1 MQIDALK
8 IYCDVVRFH
17 SFSRG
22 AEASNVLQATASQTI
37 HRLERHLGVTLID
50 RSCRPW
56 ELTPEGKVFYE
67 GSREVVERYHEVE
80 AAVRGTRA
88 AVDSVIRV
96 AAIYSV
102 NLRDMSQ
109 CVQRFSKLRPDAR
122 VEIEYLNPE
131 RVCERVLNDEVNL
144 GIISFPQGRP
154 GLAVIPWRE
163 EPMVFACQ
171 PLHPLAKQKTVTFA
185 QLAGEPY
192 VGFDAELVVGKR
204 IERHLRSR
212 GADVKPVLR
221 FDNIEAIKRAVE
233 VGSGVSVLPL
243 PSVEHELRM
252 GTLAAV
258 PFAEHPFVRP
268 LGIVYRRGRKLYA
281 NTEAF
286 IEVLKN
292 GSGSAAAKKG

>member
-8 IYCDVVRFH
+8 IYCDIVRFR

-22 AEASNVLQATASQTI
+22 AEANRVLQATASQTVQ
-37 HRLERHLGVTLID
+37 RLEERLGVALID

-56 ELTPEGKVFYE
+56 ELTAEGKVFYE

-109 CVQRFSKLRPDAR
+109 CVQRFNRLRPDAR
-122 VEIEYLNPE
+122 VEIEYLHPE
-131 RVCERVLNDEVNL
+131 RVCDRVLDDEVNL

-163 EPMVFACQ
+163 EPMVLACH
-171 PLHPLAKQKTVTFA
+171 PRHPLAKQKSVTFA
-185 QLAGEPY
+185 QVSGEAY
-192 VGFDAELVVGKR
+192 VGFDVELMVGRK
-204 IERHLRSR
+204 IERYLKSH

-233 VGSGVSVLPL
+233 AGTGVSVLPM
-243 PSVEHELRM
+243 PSMELELRM

-258 PFAEHPFVRP
+258 PFAKHGFVRP
-268 LGIVYRRGRKLYA
+268 LGIVYRRGRRLYA

-286 IEVLKN
+286 IEVLKSSN
-292 GSGSAAAKKG
+292 ASGAAKKG

>member
-1 MQIDALK
+1 MQIYALK
-8 IYCDVVRFH
+8 IYCDVVRFR

-22 AEASNVLQATASQTI
+22 AEANNVLQATASQTI
-37 HRLERHLGVTLID
+37 RRLEEHLGVTLID

-56 ELTPEGKVFYE
+56 ELTPEGKVFYN
-67 GSREVVERYHEVE
+67 GSREVVERYYEVE

-88 AVDSVIRV
+88 AVDLVIRV

-102 NLRDMSQ
+102 NLRDMGQ
-109 CVQRFSKLRPDAR
+109 CVQRFSQLHPQAR
-122 VEIEYLNPE
+122 VEIEYLHPE

-144 GIISFPQGRP
+144 GIISFPEGRP

-163 EPMVFACQ
+163 EPMMFVCHPRHPFA
-171 PLHPLAKQKTVTFA
+171 KKKSVTFA
-185 QLAGEPY
+185 QLTGEPY
-192 VGFDAELVVGKR
+192 VGFDAGLVVGKR
-204 IERHLRSR
+204 VEQYLRTQ

-233 VGSGVSVLPL
+233 AGSGISVLPM
-243 PSVEHELRM
+243 PSLENELRM

-258 PFAEHPFVRP
+258 PFAEHPFARP
-268 LGIVYRRGRKLYA
+268 LGIVHRRGRKLYA

-292 GSGSAAAKKG
+292 GSGSAAVQKG

>member
-1 MQIDALK
+1 MHIDALK
-8 IYCDVVRFH
+8 IYCDVVRFR

-22 AEASNVLQATASQTI
+22 AEVNRVLQATASQTVQ
-37 HRLERHLGVTLID
+37 RLEEHLGVALID
-50 RSCRPW
+50 RSRRPW
-56 ELTPEGKVFYE
+56 ELTPEGKVFYD
-67 GSREVVERYHEVE
+67 GSREIVERYHEVE

-88 AVDSVIRV
+88 AVDSVIRM

-109 CVQRFSKLRPDAR
+109 CVQRFNELHPQAR
-122 VEIEYLNPE
+122 VEIEYLHPE

-163 EPMVFACQ
+163 EPMVLAC
-171 PLHPLAKQKTVTFA
+171 HPRHRLAKLKTVGFA
-185 QLAGEPY
+185 HLAGEAY
-192 VGFDAELVVGKR
+192 VGFDSELVVGKK
-204 IERHLRSR
+204 IERYLKNH
-212 GADVKPVLR
+212 GANVKPVLR

-233 VGSGVSVLPL
+233 AGSGVSVLPQPTL
-243 PSVEHELRM
+243 EHELRL
-252 GTLAAV
+252 GTLAAA
-258 PFAEHPFVRP
+258 PFAKQSFVRP
-268 LGIVYRRGRKLYA
+268 MGIVYRRGRKLYA

-292 GSGSAAAKKG
+292 GTGTAAAKKG

>member
-8 IYCDVVRFH
+8 IYCDVVRFR

-22 AEASNVLQATASQTI
+22 AEANDVLQATASQTVQ
-37 HRLERHLGVTLID
+37 RLEEQLGVTLID

-56 ELTPEGKVFYE
+56 ELTPEGQLFYD
-67 GSREVVERYHEVE
+67 GSREIVERYHEVE
-80 AAVRGTRA
+80 AAVRRTRA
-88 AVDSVIRV
+88 SVDSVIRV

-102 NLRDMSQ
+102 NLRDMSG
-109 CVQRFSKLRPDAR
+109 CVQRFHELRPEAR
-122 VEIEYLNPE
+122 VEIEYLHPD
-131 RVCERVLNDEVNL
+131 RVCERVLNGEVNL
-144 GIISFPQGRP
+144 GIISFPQHHQ

-163 EPMVFACQ
+163 EPMVLACQ
-171 PLHPLAKQKTVTFA
+171 PRHPLAKEKAVTYA

-192 VGFDAELVVGKR
+192 VGFDADLVIGRRV
-204 IERHLRSR
+204 ERHLKSH
-212 GADVKPVLR
+212 GAEIKPVLR

-233 VGSGVSVLPL
+233 AGSGVSVLPL
-243 PSVEHELRM
+243 PTLEHELRL

-258 PFAEHPFVRP
+258 PFARHGFARP

-286 IEVLKN
+286 IEVLK
-292 GSGSAAAKKG
+292 SSHASKAAKKG

>member
-8 IYCDVVRFH
+8 IYCDVVRFR

-22 AEASNVLQATASQTI
+22 AEANNVLQATASQTV
-37 HRLERHLGVTLID
+37 HRLEQHLGVGLID

-56 ELTPEGKVFYE
+56 ELTAEGRVFYD
-67 GSREVVERYHEVE
+67 GCREVVERYHEVE

-88 AVDSVIRV
+88 AVDTVIRV

-109 CVQRFSKLRPDAR
+109 CVQRYNKLHPQAR
-122 VEIEYLNPE
+122 VEIEYLHPE

-144 GIISFPQGRP
+144 GIISFPEGRP
-154 GLAVIPWRE
+154 GLSVIPWRE
-163 EPMVFACQ
+163 EPMVLAC
-171 PLHPLAKQKTVTFA
+171 HPRHAFAKQKSVTFA
-185 QLAGEPY
+185 ELAGEPY
-192 VGFDAELVVGKR
+192 VGFDAGLIVGRR
-204 IERHLRSR
+204 IERYLKDQ
-212 GADVKPVLR
+212 GAHVKPVLR

-233 VGSGVSVLPL
+233 AGSGVSVLPQPTL
-243 PSVEHELRM
+243 EHELRL

-258 PFAEHPFVRP
+258 PFGKHAFVRP

-286 IEVLKN
+286 IDVLKN
-292 GSGSAAAKKG
+292 GNGNVAAKKG

>member
-8 IYCDVVRFH
+8 IYCDVVRFR

-22 AEASNVLQATASQTI
+22 AEANHVLQATASQTI
-37 HRLERHLGVTLID
+37 HRLEEHLGVALID

-56 ELTPEGKVFYE
+56 EVTPEGRVFYD

-109 CVQRFSKLRPDAR
+109 CVQRFNRLHPQAR
-122 VEIEYLNPE
+122 VEIEYLHPD
-131 RVCERVLNDEVNL
+131 RVCERVLQDEVNL
-144 GIISFPQGRP
+144 GIISFPQGRQ

-163 EPMVFACQ
+163 EPMVLAC
-171 PLHPLAKQKTVTFA
+171 HPRHALAKLKTVSFA

-192 VGFDAELVVGKR
+192 VGFDADLVVGKR
-204 IERHLRSR
+204 IERQLKDL
-212 GADVKPVLR
+212 GACVKPVLR

-233 VGSGVSVLPL
+233 AGSGVSVLPL
-243 PSVEHELRM
+243 PTLEHELRL

-258 PFAEHPFVRP
+258 PFARHSFVRP
-268 LGIVYRRGRKLYA
+268 LGIVYRRGRRLYA

-286 IEVLKN
+286 IAVLKN
-292 GSGSAAAKKG
+292 GNGNAAEKKG